1 MGEMITFPANGG
13 TCAGY
18 LAKPGGGDKG
28 AGVVVI
34 QEWGG
39 LVGHIKEVADRFASE
54 GYHALA
60 PDLYHGA
67 VATEPDEAGKMLM
80 ALNVEQ
86 AAKDMRGAIAHL
98 RELTGKPVGIVGF
111 CMGGALS
118 LFAACDN
125 PDSVAACADFYG
137 GHPAIKPNLAALRA
151 PVLGIFAERD
161 DFVSPAVVRALDEQL
176 AALGKAHD
184 FTTYPGTDHA
194 FFNDDRPEVY
204 NAEAADLSWQRTLAF
219 LRQQLGGTS

>member
-1 MGEMITFPANGG
+1 MGELISFPANGG

-18 LAKPGGGDKG
+18 LAKPGGGDKA

-34 QEWGG
+34 QEWWG
-39 LVGHIKEVADRFASE
+39 LVGHIKDVVDRFASE

-67 VATEPDEAGKMLM
+67 
-80 ALNVEQ
+80 
-86 AAKDMRGAIAHL
+86 GAIAHL

-137 GHPAIKPNLAALRA
+137 GHPAIKPNLAALQA

-161 DFVSPAVVRALDEQL
+161 DFVSPAVVKALDEQL
-176 AALGKAHD
+176 TPL
-184 FTTYPGTDHA
+184 
-194 FFNDDRPEVY
+194 
-204 NAEAADLSWQRTLAF
+204 
-219 LRQQLGGTS
+219 